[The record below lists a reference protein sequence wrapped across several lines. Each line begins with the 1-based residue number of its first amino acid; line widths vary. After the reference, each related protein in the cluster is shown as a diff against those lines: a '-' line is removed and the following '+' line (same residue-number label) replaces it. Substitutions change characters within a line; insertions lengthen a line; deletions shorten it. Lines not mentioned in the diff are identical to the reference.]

1 MIKSASSQ
9 TIDICICTCNR
20 EAYLRQCLEALMQQS
35 VAGRTQVTVVDNHS
49 TDQTA
54 AYVQSLASATSI
66 IRYVYEPNPGLSQA
80 RNTGWKSS
88 TSDWIFY
95 LDDDCLPPNGIV
107 TEALRLIDAMSG
119 MDAFGGPIEPLFE
132 DEPPAWLPEGFGQFS
147 MTYDQVTPITSG
159 YIRGGCMLIRRS
171 VLDQLSGFNPSFG
184 VEGRTLRYGEEI
196 EFQYRMRKS
205 GHAIAY
211 APGLKTGHYVRSAKI
226 SLRWVL
232 RSEYA
237 RRRDKMKIEPVSL
250 LTATFRLLRTI
261 GGRILW
267 TPIHLLG
274 NLIRSPHSMRKAG
287 YQILQPLAYSLGEWI
302 GVIQSSK

>member
-1 MIKSASSQ
+1 MKSSASSQ
-9 TIDICICTCNR
+9 TIDICICTSNR
-20 EAYLRQCLEALMQQS
+20 EAYLRQCLEALLPQCI
-35 VAGRTQVTVVDNHS
+35 AGRTKVTVVDNHS

-54 AYVQSLASATSI
+54 AYVQSLASTSPI
-66 IRYVYEPNPGLSQA
+66 LRYVYEPNSGLSHA

-88 TSDWIFY
+88 TCDWIFY
-95 LDDDCLPPNGIV
+95 LDDDCLPHAGIV
-107 TEALRLIDAMSG
+107 TEALRLIDAMPG
-119 MDAFGGPIEPLFE
+119 IDAFGGPIEPSYE
-132 DEPPAWLPEGFGQFS
+132 GKPPAWLPEGFGQFS
-147 MTYDQVTPITSG
+147 MPYDQVNPITTG

-171 VLDQLSGFNPSFG
+171 VLDQLSGFDPSLG

-196 EFQYRMRKS
+196 ELQFRMRKS

-211 APGLKTGHYVRSAKI
+211 APGLNTGHWVRSAKI

-237 RRRDKMKIEPVSL
+237 RRRDKMKIEPISL
-250 LTATFRLLRTI
+250 STASLHLLRTI
-261 GGRILW
+261 GGRIFW
-267 TPIHLLG
+267 TPVHLVS

>member
-1 MIKSASSQ
+1 MMSNASSQ
-9 TIDICICTCNR
+9 TIDICICTFNR
-20 EAYLRQCLEALMQQS
+20 QAYLRQCLEALSPQCITR
-35 VAGRTQVTVVDNHS
+35 RTKITVVDNHS

-54 AYVQSLASATSI
+54 SYVQSMVDADPK
-66 IRYVYEPNPGLSQA
+66 IRYVYEPNPGLSHA

-88 TSDWIFY
+88 TCDWIFY
-95 LDDDCLPPNGIV
+95 LDDDCLPHEGMV
-107 TEALRLIDAMSG
+107 TEALRLIDARFG
-119 MDAFGGPIEPLFE
+119 MDAFGGPIEPMFE
-132 DEPPAWLPEGFGQFS
+132 GEPPAWLPEGFGQFS

-171 VLDQLSGFNPSFG
+171 VLDQLGGFNPSFG

-205 GHAIAY
+205 GHTIAY
-211 APGLKTGHYVRSAKI
+211 APGLKTGHWVRSAKI

-232 RSEYA
+232 RSEYK

-250 LTATFRLLRTI
+250 PNASLHLLRTI
-261 GGRILW
+261 GGRVFW
-267 TPIHLLG
+267 TPVHLVS

-302 GVIQSSK
+302 GVIQSSR